1 MIMMKEKSEQ
11 KFYLLVKAFVLLGAV
26 GLIVFVLSNLHSTP
40 QEVAFS
46 LIAFIISVAA
56 VIMTTLQSISISQQ
70 IKITKKASDI
80 VDETAEQVR
89 KLIATDNRMEKE
101 IREDLALDHEI
112 VAALEEVGIGDDE
125 NERREVARRISKKI
139 NRNRS

>member
-1 MIMMKEKSEQ
+1 MKEKTEQ

-89 KLIATDNRMEKE
+89 KLIATDSRMEKE

-112 VAALEEVGIGDDE
+112 VAALEEIGIGDDE
-125 NERREVARRISKKI
+125 NERREVARRISTKI
-139 NRNRS
+139 NRSRN

>member
-1 MIMMKEKSEQ
+1 MKEKSEQ

>member
-1 MIMMKEKSEQ
+1 MSKMKEKTEQ

-89 KLIATDNRMEKE
+89 KLIATDSRMEKE

-112 VAALEEVGIGDDE
+112 VAALEEIGIGDDE
-125 NERREVARRISKKI
+125 NERREVARRISTKI
-139 NRNRS
+139 NRSRN